1 MRLIDP
7 SEYIQL
13 RNELNE
19 YVVLCNRYNYV
30 PKRAEFDD
38 AIRFLLLLSS
48 TGVGHMCESYELNPF
63 PILDHLYES
72 FGFDE
77 KNHKDFEIILEKD
90 EGQVPYD
97 PEKDTESATGL
108 VIAGGAAAV
117 AGVAAAAV
125 GVGKWIQ
132 YLFKKSKAKK
142 ACDKELE
149 AEMKKLDGGYTKLA
163 GLKAELSKLK
173 GEPQSID
180 WPGMATG
187 PGDSGEDKEK

>member
-1 MRLIDP
+1 MRLIEP
-7 SEYIQL
+7 SEYIKL
-13 RNELNE
+13 RDELNE
-19 YVVLCNRYNYV
+19 YVVLCNTYNYV

-108 VIAGGAAAV
+108 VIAGGAAVA
-117 AGVAAAAV
+117 AGVAGAAI

-132 YLFKKSKAKK
+132 YLFKKKKAKK
-142 ACDKELE
+142 AVDAEFA
-149 AEMKKLDGGYTKLA
+149 AEMNKLNAGYKDLAALKKKLAAL
-163 GLKAELSKLK
+163 
-173 GEPQSID
+173 GEIQKIE
-180 WPGMATG
+180 WPGMA
-187 PGDSGEDKEK
+187 PGGGGDKAEK